1 MEVWALEAY
10 GAAHTLQEMLTLK
23 SDDIEGRNAAYEAI
37 IKGEDVPE
45 PSVPES
51 FRVLVKELQALALDV
66 QTLDE
71 KDNPVDIFEGL
82 ASKR

>member
-1 MEVWALEAY
+1 
-10 GAAHTLQEMLTLK
+10 
-23 SDDIEGRNAAYEAI
+23 
-37 IKGEDVPE
+37 
-45 PSVPES
+45 
-51 FRVLVKELQALALDV
+51 VLVKELQALALDV

>member
-1 MEVWALEAY
+1 
-10 GAAHTLQEMLTLK
+10 
-23 SDDIEGRNAAYEAI
+23 
-37 IKGEDVPE
+37 
-45 PSVPES
+45 
-51 FRVLVKELQALALDV
+51 LALDV